1 MVVRV
6 EVGDIELAIVQ
17 YHQDALGV
25 GELAQETSVLFV
37 VDAIDIGVKPYFP
50 ASQGRVAV
58 AFQPDAVDVLFRQ
71 QVALGGSALDE
82 HLGEI
87 FLHEDVLFLA
97 FGVWLQRHLDDFRLS
112 VGIGREVNHPG
123 TGFPL
128 RQVIH
133 LVAGH
138 GGDIETLDIV
148 WPCLAVP
155 VDAVVDG
162 AGVVLL
168 KHLHVQD
175 ILADED
181 FLGHFCHLELSVSIE
196 DDDIV
201 QVGAVAH

>member
-25 GELAQETSVLFV
+25 GELAQETSVFLV
-37 VDAIDIGVKPYFP
+37 VDAVDIGVEPYLP
-50 ASQGRVAV
+50 ASQCGMAV
-58 AFQPDAVDVLFRQ
+58 ALESYAVDVLVRQ
-71 QVALGGSALDE
+71 QVALGRPALDE
-82 HLGEI
+82 HFREV
-87 FLHEDVLFLA
+87 FLHEDVLLLA

-123 TGFPL
+123 TGLAL

-162 AGVVLL
+162 AGIVFLEY
-168 KHLHVQD
+168 LHVQD
-175 ILADED
+175 VLADEYL
-181 FLGHFCHLELSVSIE
+181 LGHFCYLELAIPIKN
-196 DDDIV
+196 DDIV
-201 QVGAVAH
+201 QVGTVAH

>member
-50 ASQGRVAV
+50 ASQGGVAV

-87 FLHEDVLFLA
+87 FLHEDILFLA

-123 TGFPL
+123 TGLAL

-175 ILADED
+175 VLADED